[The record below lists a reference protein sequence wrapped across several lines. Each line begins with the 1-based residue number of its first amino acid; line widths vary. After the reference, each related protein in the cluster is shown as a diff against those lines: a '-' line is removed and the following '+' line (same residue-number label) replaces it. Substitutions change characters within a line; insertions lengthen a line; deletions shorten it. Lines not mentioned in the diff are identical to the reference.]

1 MQTCTHQINGS
12 QPTYFNTIS
21 EKDDAHQAVGFSN
34 AHRLKS
40 TIQDISRLTQSS
52 LLAHYLNV
60 DRSDVSCLLSHKILA
75 LDMYR
80 DIACS
85 SLSMTEQDILFGYI
99 DQTINALDDGLK
111 LSPAR
116 QPI

>member
-1 MQTCTHQINGS
+1 MQTCTNQINGS
-12 QPTYFNTIS
+12 QLNYCNSIS
-21 EKDDAHQAVGFSN
+21 DKDDAHQAVGFSN

-40 TIQDISRLTQSS
+40 TIQDISLLTQRS

-60 DRSDVSCLLSHKILA
+60 DRSDVSCLLTHKILA

-85 SLSMTEQDILFGYI
+85 PLSITEQNILFGYI
-99 DQTINALDDGLK
+99 DQTINSLDDGLK

>member
-1 MQTCTHQINGS
+1 MQTFTNQKNGS
-12 QPTYFNTIS
+12 QLTYFKPIS
-21 EKDDAHQAVGFSN
+21 EDIDANQAVDFSN
-34 AHRLKS
+34 AHRIKS
-40 TIQDISRLTQSS
+40 AIQDISRLTQNS
-52 LLAHYLNV
+52 LLAHFLNV
-60 DRSDVSCLLSHKILA
+60 DRSDVSCLLSHKIVA

-85 SLSMTEQDILFGYI
+85 PLSMTEQNILFGYI